1 MKIVLTHE
9 ESESYFYDSLCN
21 SLGYIESGYDLELTY
36 EDEDFNTAKS
46 HLKAQLGPDVCI
58 CYEDILLQILKD
70 GKGLT
75 LTDHGYG
82 DYTSTITLK
91 DVHEKVA
98 NTPINH
104 LLDMV
109 NENGD
114 ACTGDVILQSVF
126 FGDVI
131 FG

>member
-1 MKIVLTHE
+1 MKILLTHE
-9 ESESYFYDSLCN
+9 ESESFFYDSLCN
-21 SLGYIESGYDLELTY
+21 SLGYVESGYDLELTCK
-36 EDEDFNTAKS
+36 DEDYNTAKS
-46 HLKAQLGPDVCI
+46 HLRAQLGPDVTI
-58 CYEDILLQILKD
+58 CYEDVLLQILKD
-70 GKGLT
+70 GNTLT

-82 DYTSTITLK
+82 SYTSTITLK

-98 NTPINH
+98 TAPINH